1 METVAPLFTALI
13 ALSMAISTVVRN
25 PRDRLFQVYG
35 FMAGVISVVFASL
48 FFLILTKDEAWRYAL
63 LASALLVA
71 PASFRVY
78 EQLLVGTQPRVRPII
93 LFLSA
98 LGVAQL
104 CVVAWFGSR
113 SPLTITSN
121 GLIVFGGL
129 ALQLVWVIRLGSQLP
144 LQSERRRL
152 NLLVWGGGI
161 AILLMS
167 VEMLLFDWNLWRG
180 QLGSPFLLPPIG
192 SLAVAGYIY
201 LLGMVISSP
210 RVLDRR
216 EVLSTFLTFVLL
228 TVALG
233 SLYAVLARLVSPR
246 TGPFAEGVN
255 ILLATVLLL
264 ILYEPLKVALQGRI
278 GRLFARERADWLGS
292 LAALKRRIP
301 GLIEEGPLLEALLD
315 GGYLEGRVDLATV
328 YLYDRDRGFYRFR
341 GLQGHPEQ
349 DPIQAIPHRPFI
361 DGFLEGRRWYELD
374 QLESEAVGRAGAPR
388 PDWVE
393 SVLATMQA
401 MQAELCVPLQIGT
414 TVVGL
419 WGLRTQP
426 GAPGFAMSELVALH
440 DIADQLAVAVD
451 NTRAFER
458 MKERDRLAALGE
470 MSAGLAHEIRNPL
483 GAIKGAVQVM
493 ARADL
498 REMEQEFLD
507 IIVEEVDR
515 LNGVVSQFLDYAR
528 PMRVHAIDVQPDT
541 LMQSVMALVVAEG
554 LPPGV
559 HVDYQPGVDVQPVP
573 MDIEKLKQVV
583 LNVVRNAIDSVTKAG
598 GTLTIRTSAHGRDDP
613 NDRVTS
619 LRRVAPTAGVV
630 QVRRG
635 GIQSTR
641 WVELSF
647 EDDGGG
653 ITEEDSRKLFIPF
666 FTTKAGGTGLGLPI
680 CERIMRVHGG
690 EIEIASRPAI
700 GTRFTLR
707 LPLPEPEE
715 DEATHDPDAL
725 TTIEGMHAPDPP
737 PDAA

>member
-13 ALSMAISTVVRN
+13 ALSMAISTVIRN
-25 PRDRLFQVYG
+25 PRDRLFQVYA
-35 FMAGVISVVFASL
+35 FMAGVICVVFSSL

-63 LASALLVA
+63 LATALLVA

-78 EQLLVGTQPRVRPII
+78 EQLLIRTRPRVKPII
-93 LFLSA
+93 VVLSVLA
-98 LGVAQL
+98 IAQL
-104 CVVAWFGSR
+104 GVVAWFGSR

-129 ALQLVWVIRLGSQLP
+129 ALQLAWVLHLGRKLE
-144 LQSERRRL
+144 LKSERRRI
-152 NLLVWGGGI
+152 NLLTWGGGI
-161 AILLMS
+161 AILLMAI
-167 VEMLLFDWNLWRG
+167 EMLLFDWNLWRG
-180 QLGSPFLLPPIG
+180 QLGSPFLLPPVG
-192 SLAVAGYIY
+192 SLAVAAYVY
-201 LLGMVISSP
+201 LLGSVLGSR

-216 EVLSTFLTFVLL
+216 EILGGFVTFVAL
-228 TVALG
+228 TLILA
-233 SLYAVLARLVSPR
+233 SLYALLARLMSPR
-246 TGPFAEGVN
+246 TGPFAEGLN

-264 ILYEPLKVALQGRI
+264 ILYEPLKEVLERRV
-278 GRLFARERADWLGS
+278 GRLFARERADWIAA

-315 GGYLEGRVDLATV
+315 GAYLEGRIDLATV
-328 YLYDRDRGFYRFR
+328 YLYDADRGFYRFR
-341 GLQGHPEQ
+341 GLVGHPEQ

-361 DGFLEGRRWYELD
+361 DGFLEGRAWYEQE
-374 QLESEAVGRAGAPR
+374 QLENDAIGRAGAPR

-393 SVLATMQA
+393 SVLGTMQA

-419 WGLRTQP
+419 WGLRRRP
-426 GAPGFAMSELVALH
+426 GASGFSMTELVALQ

-493 ARADL
+493 SRAEL
-498 REMEQEFLD
+498 SEMQQEFQG

-528 PMRVHAIDVQPDT
+528 PMQVHAIDVQADT

-559 HVDYQPGVDVQPVP
+559 HVDYEAGVDVPPVS

-583 LNVVRNAIDSVTKAG
+583 LNVLRNGIESMSEAG
-598 GTLTIRTSAHGRDDP
+598 GTLTVRTSAHIRGGDE
-613 NDRVTS
+613 RVTS
-619 LRRVAPTAGVV
+619 LRTVAPSSGLVR
-630 QVRRG
+630 VRRG
-635 GIQSTR
+635 GIQSR
-641 WVELSF
+641 GWVEISF
-647 EDDGGG
+647 KDEGGG
-653 ITEEDSRKLFIPF
+653 ITEEEARKLFIPF
-666 FTTKAGGTGLGLPI
+666 FTTKATGTGLGLPI
-680 CERIMRVHGG
+680 CERIMRAHGG
-690 EIEIASRPAI
+690 EIEIISRPTT
-700 GTRFTLR
+700 GTRFVLR
-707 LPLPEPEE
+707 LPLPEAEE
-715 DEATHDPDAL
+715 PGDEQDGLATLDQLPALDPSAL
-725 TTIEGMHAPDPP
+725 DRSS
-737 PDAA
+737 

>member
-13 ALSMAISTVVRN
+13 ALSMAISTVIQN
-25 PRDRLFQVYG
+25 PRDRLFQTYA
-35 FMAGVISVVFASL
+35 FMAGVISVVYSSL

-78 EQLLVGTQPRVRPII
+78 EQLLARTRPRVKPII
-93 LFLSA
+93 VFLSLLA
-98 LGVAQL
+98 AAQLGV
-104 CVVAWFGSR
+104 VAVFGSR

-121 GLIVFGGL
+121 GIIVFGGL
-129 ALQLVWVIRLGSQLP
+129 ALQLIWVVRLGRNLD
-144 LQSERRRL
+144 LESERRRL
-152 NLLVWGGGI
+152 DLLSIGGGV
-161 AILLMS
+161 AIVLMAI
-167 VEMLLFDWNLWRG
+167 EMLLFDWNLWRG

-192 SLAVAGYIY
+192 TLAVAAYTY
-201 LLGMVISSP
+201 LLGTVIASP

-216 EVLSTFLTFVLL
+216 EVAGRFVTFVVL
-228 TVALG
+228 TIVLG
-233 SLYAVLARLVSPR
+233 ATYAVLARLVSPR

-264 ILYEPLKVALQGRI
+264 ILYEPLNEVVESRV
-278 GRLFARERADWLGS
+278 GRLFARERADWLS
-292 LAALKRRIP
+292 ALAALKRRIP

-315 GGYLEGRVDLATV
+315 GAYLEGRIDLATV
-328 YLYDRDRGFYRFR
+328 YLYDADRGFYRFR

-361 DGFLEGRRWYELD
+361 DGFLEGRTWYELQ
-374 QLESEAVGRAGAPR
+374 QLESEAVSRAGAPR

-401 MQAELCVPLQIGT
+401 MQAEVCVPLQIGAS
-414 TVVGL
+414 VVGL
-419 WGLRTQP
+419 WGLRTRP
-426 GAPGFAMSELVALH
+426 GAAPFSLTELVALH

-493 ARADL
+493 SRADL
-498 REMEQEFLD
+498 REMEQEFLG

-528 PMRVHAIDVQPDT
+528 PMQVHSLDVQPDT

-559 HVDYQPGVDVQPVP
+559 HVDYEAGVDVPSVP

-583 LNVVRNAIDSVTKAG
+583 LNVVRNGIEAMAEAG
-598 GTLTIRTSAHGRDDP
+598 GTLTVRTSAHRRDQDE
-613 NDRVTS
+613 RVTS
-619 LRRVAPTAGVV
+619 LRTVTPTSSLVR
-630 QVRRG
+630 VRRG
-635 GIQSTR
+635 GIQSSG

-647 EDDGGG
+647 QDEGRG
-653 ITEEDSRKLFIPF
+653 ITEEDARKLFIPF
-666 FTTKAGGTGLGLPI
+666 FTTKATGTGLGLPI
-680 CERIMRVHGG
+680 CERIMRAHGG
-690 EIEIASRPAI
+690 EIEIVSRPAS
-700 GTRFTLR
+700 GTRFNLR
-707 LPLPEPEE
+707 LPLPEPQAPAESP
-715 DEATHDPDAL
+715 DQDAL
-725 TTIEGMHAPDPP
+725 ATLDQLPVLERPAES
-737 PDAA
+737 